1 MRLISALVVSV
12 VSCLAV
18 AAPASAA
25 ASAKDG
31 WRAGAARVRITPEQS
46 LWMTGF
52 AARNGPS
59 RGKLTELYVKA
70 LALEDVAGSGQ
81 RSVLVTSDLLGF
93 PRPVADD
100 ICREVQKRYGVPR
113 ERILLNSSHT
123 HGAPSIASPVQFIYG
138 PRVTDEQRRDIERY
152 TEKLKQNVVEVIGSA
167 LGALAP
173 ARLSFTEG
181 QADFGVNRRKI
192 TPQGVQGF
200 TPNPDGPVDRAVP
213 VLRVDAIASGNEGGS
228 PKTIAIVFG
237 YAAHPTTVVTGNDYY
252 KYSGDYPAFAQE
264 ALEAAHP
271 GATAMFVEGCA
282 GDVMVFPRGTVELA
296 KKYGAALAT
305 SVETAMAGPSVRSVG
320 GPLHAKLDHVTLEFA
335 TPLPTREKLEEGV
348 KSKDVYES
356 WHARELLKALD
367 RDGKLP
373 SQYEYTVQAWQ
384 FGGDLTL
391 VALAGEV
398 VSDYSL
404 QLKKSLGGGGG
415 GSSADGPRVWVAGYS
430 NDLCCYI
437 PTRRVLAE
445 GGYEADRSMWYYMHP
460 TPWAPS
466 IEDAILNKARETAAA
481 MRGEK

>member
-1 MRLISALVVSV
+1 MLF
-12 VSCLAV
+12 V
-18 AAPASAA
+18 AASIALFLVGVAPVRAA
-25 ASAKDG
+25 DD
-31 WRAGAARVRITPEQS
+31 WRAGVARVRITPDKS

-70 LALEDVAGSGQ
+70 LALEAAGQ

-93 PRPVADD
+93 PRLVADD

-138 PRVTDEQRRDIERY
+138 PRVNDEQRRDIEQY
-152 TEKLKQNVVEVIGSA
+152 TEKLKRDVVEVVGAA
-167 LGALAP
+167 LNGMAP
-173 ARLSFTEG
+173 ARLSFAEG
-181 QADFGVNRRKI
+181 HADFGINRRKV
-192 TPQGVQGF
+192 TPQGVRGF

-213 VLRVDAIASGNEGGS
+213 VLRVDALGDG
-228 PKTIAIVFG
+228 KTIAVVFG
-237 YAAHPTTVVTGNDYY
+237 YAAHPTTVTTGNDFY

-264 ALEAAHP
+264 AIEAAHP

-282 GDVMVFPRGTVELA
+282 GDAMVFPRGTVELA
-296 KKYGAALAT
+296 KKYGAVLAG
-305 SVETAMAGPSVRSVG
+305 SVESAMAGPAVRSVD
-320 GPLHAKLDHVTLEFA
+320 GPIQAKLDHVMLDFA
-335 TPLPTREKLEEGV
+335 TPMPTREALEEAA

-356 WHARELLKALD
+356 WHAREMLKALD

-373 SQYEYTVQAWQ
+373 SQYEYTVQTWQ

-404 QLKKSLGGGGG
+404 QLKKSLADGSG
-415 GSSADGPRVWVAGYS
+415 GSSRVWVAGYS

-460 TPWAPS
+460 NPWAPS
-466 IEDAILNKARETAAA
+466 IEDAILGKARETVAAV
-481 MRGEK
+481 RGAK

>member
-1 MRLISALVVSV
+1 MRIASV
-12 VSCLAV
+12 AV
-18 AAPASAA
+18 AFAVLCTYAA
-25 ASAKDG
+25 TPT
-31 WRAGAARVRITPEQS
+31 RAEDTAWKAGVARVRITPEQS

-70 LALEDVAGSGQ
+70 LALESGGQ

-100 ICREVQKRYGVPR
+100 VCREVEKRYGVPR

-138 PRVTDEQRRDIERY
+138 PRVTDEQRADIERY
-152 TEKLKQNVVEVIGSA
+152 TEKLKRDVVEVVGSA
-167 LGALAP
+167 LNALAP
-173 ARLSFTEG
+173 VRLTFAEG

-192 TPQGVQGF
+192 TPEGVKGF

-213 VLRVDAIASGNEGGS
+213 VLRVETVAGGS
-228 PKTIAIVFG
+228 DDAKTIAIVFG

-264 ALEAAHP
+264 AIEAAHP
-271 GATAMFVEGCA
+271 GAIAMFVEGCA

-296 KKYGAALAT
+296 KKYGAALAA
-305 SVETAMAGPSVRSVG
+305 SVEAAMSGQAGRSVG
-320 GPLHAKLDHVTLEFA
+320 GPLQAELDHVTLEFA
-335 TPLPTREKLEEGV
+335 TPLPTRETLEEGA

-356 WHARELLKALD
+356 WHARELLKTLD

-384 FGGDLTL
+384 FGRDLTL

-398 VSDYSL
+398 VSDYAL
-404 QLKKSLGGGGG
+404 QLKKSLGG
-415 GSSADGPRVWVAGYS
+415 ADAPRVWVAGYS

-437 PTRRVLAE
+437 PTRKVLAE

-460 TPWAPS
+460 NPWAPS
-466 IEDAILNKARETAAA
+466 IEDAILRKARDTVAAA
-481 MRGEK
+481 RGVK

>member
-1 MRLISALVVSV
+1 MRIIAAVVLSIASSV
-12 VSCLAV
+12 AV
-18 AAPASAA
+18 AAPARAA
-25 ASAKDG
+25 DG
-31 WRAGAARVRITPEQS
+31 WRAGVARVRITPERS

-70 LALEDVAGSGQ
+70 LALEDAGGG

-138 PRVTDEQRRDIERY
+138 PRVNDEQRRDIEHY
-152 TEKLKQNVVEVIGSA
+152 TEKLKGDVVDVIGAA
-167 LGALAP
+167 LTSLAP
-173 ARLSFTEG
+173 ARLSFAEG
-181 QADFGVNRRKI
+181 QADFGVNRRKV

-213 VLRVDAIASGNEGGS
+213 VLRVDAGADGNEPGA
-228 PKTIAIVFG
+228 PKTSAIVFG
-237 YAAHPTTVVTGNDYY
+237 YAAHPTTVITGNDYY

-264 ALEAAHP
+264 AIEAAHP

-282 GDVMVFPRGTVELA
+282 GDVMVYPRGTVELA
-296 KKYGAALAT
+296 KKYGAALAA
-305 SVETAMAGPSVRSVG
+305 SVEAAMAGQAVRSVAP
-320 GPLHAKLDHVTLEFA
+320 PLRAKLDHVTLDFA
-335 TPLPTREKLEEGV
+335 TPLPTREALEQAAR
-348 KSKDVYES
+348 SKDVYES
-356 WHARELLKALD
+356 WHARKLLETLD
-367 RDGKLP
+367 REGELP

-384 FGGDLTL
+384 FGDDLTL

-404 QLKKSLGGGGG
+404 QLKKSLGRGRGN
-415 GSSADGPRVWVAGYS
+415 SDAPRVWVAGYS

-460 TPWAPS
+460 NPWATS

-481 MRGEK
+481 VRGEK